1 MNNQEYTVVDL
12 VLLQGNKTIVIS
24 GDKKTLNYIKFI
36 AKNNPT
42 KSFLLL
48 YFTIYHQIDLQ
59 TVLDDL
65 QKLIYKEKI
74 KLVNNKFEL
83 NL

>member
-12 VLLQGNKTIVIS
+12 VLLQENKTRVIS
-24 GDKKTLNYIKFI
+24 GNKKTLNYIKFI

-48 YFTIYHQIDLQ
+48 YFTVYHQIDLQ

-65 QKLIYKEKI
+65 QKLIYNEKI

-83 NL
+83 TI